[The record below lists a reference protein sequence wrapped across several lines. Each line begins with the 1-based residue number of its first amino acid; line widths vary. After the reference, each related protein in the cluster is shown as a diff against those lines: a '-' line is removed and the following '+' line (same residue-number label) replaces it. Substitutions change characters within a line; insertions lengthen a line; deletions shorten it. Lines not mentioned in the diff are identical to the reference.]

1 MGFYGLLTIR
11 IFRDFW
17 KILGVWIFFESRDF
31 YLQESGFFLDS
42 RDFKP
47 FGSGFLGLG
56 IFVPWIRDFFSLG
69 ILIPRIRDFYSRNFR
84 KIPGIRDYLN
94 FGNEILSCGMGY
106 PDKKPTQT

>member
-69 ILIPRIRDFYSRNFR
+69 ILIP
-84 KIPGIRDYLN
+84 GIRDYLN
-94 FGNEILSCGMGY
+94 FGNEILSRGMGY